1 MIVLGVDPGLSMCG
15 WGVVSR
21 SGRNLLSMLD
31 YGCIKTSPA
40 ITLPMRLRAISE
52 ALNSLIEKYAPQVMA
67 VEELFFSKEAR
78 TVAAVAQARGVILL
92 SASSHGLPVCEY
104 NPRHVK
110 ISLTGYGSA
119 EKQQIQ
125 HMVKAMLGLP
135 TIPKPDDAADALAI
149 AITHFNT
156 AESGYAKALK
166 AAQ

>member
-21 SGRNLLSMLD
+21 GGQNLSMLD
-31 YGCIKTSPA
+31 YGCVKTAPA
-40 ITLPMRLRAISE
+40 SALPMRLRTIYE
-52 ALNSLIEKYAPQVMA
+52 TLNSVIEKYSPQVMA
-67 VEELFFSKEAR
+67 IEELFFSKEAR

-92 SASSHGLPVCEY
+92 CASSYNLPVCEY

-149 AITHFNT
+149 AITHLNT
-156 AESGYAKALK
+156 AESGYAKALRS
-166 AAQ
+166 AH

>member
-1 MIVLGVDPGLSMCG
+1 MCG
-15 WGVVSR
+15 WGVVNR

-31 YGCIKTSPA
+31 YGCIKTTPD
-40 ITLPMRLRAISE
+40 TCLPMRLRTISE

-92 SASSHGLPVCEY
+92 AASSHNLPVHEY

-110 ISLTGYGSA
+110 ISMTGFGSA

-125 HMVKAMLGLP
+125 HMVKAMLCLP
-135 TIPKPDDAADALAI
+135 VIPKPDDAADALAI
-149 AITHFNT
+149 AITHLNT
-156 AESGYAKALK
+156 DESGYAKALK
-166 AAQ
+166 AAK